1 MTVCALIEGFPLTF
15 RQGAARMQITHAR
28 MGEKFPREK
37 TRRSDDFDDA
47 GFSHGS
53 EAIMSKAVNVT
64 RRWSGVR
71 QKCVLFVLA
80 CFVMPICTGQKIDCS
95 SGFLCDFFS
104 KFPHLPFT
112 RLHPNN
118 AGYIR
123 TLDYLIHK
131 ESNFVLS

>member
-1 MTVCALIEGFPLTF
+1 MTVCALIEGFPLKHFAKVLRGCKLYNTCKD
-15 RQGAARMQITHAR
+15 G
-28 MGEKFPREK
+28 GKFPREK

-64 RRWSGVR
+64 RRWSGLR
-71 QKCVLFVLA
+71 QKFVLFVLA
-80 CFVMPICTGQKIDCS
+80 CFVLPICTGQKIDCS

-131 ESNFVLS
+131 ASN